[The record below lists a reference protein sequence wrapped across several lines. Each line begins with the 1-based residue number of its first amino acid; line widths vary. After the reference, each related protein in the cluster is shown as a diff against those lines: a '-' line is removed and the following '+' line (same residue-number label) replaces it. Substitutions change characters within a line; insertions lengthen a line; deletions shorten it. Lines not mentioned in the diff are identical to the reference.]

1 MPNLISRMLVDLV
14 SQGAL
19 ARDVAALVKRLKRPE
34 TTLTTFTEKEVQVLR
49 HVENDRLGHAWHLAL
64 AGLRRGEISGLRW
77 SDVQL
82 EDDRDAMLRA
92 CATSKPSIPNCD
104 C

>member
-92 CATSKPSIPNCD
+92 CATSKPSTPNCA